1 MMRARVPSASSPE
14 QTPYAAA
21 DAAFAEAT
29 AYLASRE
36 AQQMSESE
44 LERELHRLGQDLMH
58 KLLQG
63 HREQRNSPAE
73 AAEPVEGTDQV
84 DVMERSQRR
93 VPEGHPETTTCGTVQ
108 VARLTRASVALRRR
122 STSRPPPCTMSTSR
136 CGPAH
141 DRPTGR
147 RRDRRRMCPTAA
159 GVIGVIR
166 DRLELASPRWR
177 LVGAEAV
184 VKLPLRASRDLDACW
199 HSHEARSTGAFA
211 RPAMC

>member
-44 LERELHRLGQDLMH
+44 LERELHRLGQELMD

-73 AAEPVEGTDQV
+73 AADPVEGTDEV

-108 VARLTRASVALRRR
+108 VARLTRSSVAPRRR
-122 STSRPPPCTMSTSR
+122 STSRPR
-136 CGPAH
+136 
-141 DRPTGR
+141 RVR
-147 RRDRRRMCPTAA
+147 RRRHGVVLHIIVQRADAGTGDA
-159 GVIGVIR
+159 GVRPPPV
-166 DRLELASPRWR
+166 AS
-177 LVGAEAV
+177 A
-184 VKLPLRASRDLDACW
+184 
-199 HSHEARSTGAFA
+199 
-211 RPAMC
+211 